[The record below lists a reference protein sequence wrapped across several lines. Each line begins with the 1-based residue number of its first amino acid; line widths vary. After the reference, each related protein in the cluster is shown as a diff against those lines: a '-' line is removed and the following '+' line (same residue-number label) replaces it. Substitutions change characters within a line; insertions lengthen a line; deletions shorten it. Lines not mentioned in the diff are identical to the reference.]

1 MHLDKFLC
9 KLFNDSNSKNEFRIN
24 SNSNTVSNGRFLTT
38 KHVFLPLPSN
48 LSQKMQELVKI
59 MNRLRHEVSRSKVLE
74 IEKTIVNSK
83 LSSSTTLIPN
93 DINQHI
99 ATTAVY
105 DNIDRVEETLSGCG
119 TTHQVN
125 GVLVQ

>member
-1 MHLDKFLC
+1 
-9 KLFNDSNSKNEFRIN
+9 
-24 SNSNTVSNGRFLTT
+24 
-38 KHVFLPLPSN
+38 
-48 LSQKMQELVKI
+48 